1 MSRTLKTMTTL
12 LELADRELNEAAD
25 RLAKTNQQIADAKAQ
40 REQLGTY
47 RDEYIVRNQVSLASG
62 MGVVELLN
70 YRAFLKNLDRAVA
83 GQEQIVEGYSNL
95 AKNHLAMWQTCQSK
109 KRSYEVL
116 IEREKVKLHRQELKK
131 EQKMMDEF
139 SSNQKRFLPT

>member
-1 MSRTLKTMTTL
+1 MSRNLTSMTTL
-12 LELADRELNEAAD
+12 LELAERELTEAGE
-25 RLAKTNQQIADAKAQ
+25 RLAKTNQLITEAKAQ

-47 RDEYIVRNQVSLASG
+47 RDEYVTRNQLILTSG
-62 MGVVELLN
+62 MEVMDLLN
-70 YRAFLKNLDRAVA
+70 YRAFLKNLDRAII

-95 AKNHLAMWQTCQSK
+95 AKNHLALWQASQSK

-116 IEREKVKLHRQELKK
+116 IEREKLKMHHQELKR

-139 SSNQKRFLPT
+139 SSNQKRFFPT

>member
-131 EQKMMDEF
+131 EQKVMDEF

>member
-1 MSRTLKTMTTL
+1 MTTL
-12 LELADRELNEAAD
+12 LELAERELTEAGE
-25 RLAKTNQQIADAKAQ
+25 RLAKTNQLITEAKAQ

-47 RDEYIVRNQVSLASG
+47 RDEYVTRNQLILTSG
-62 MGVVELLN
+62 MEVMDLLN
-70 YRAFLKNLDRAVA
+70 YRAFLKNLDRAII

-95 AKNHLAMWQTCQSK
+95 AKNHLALWQASQSK

-116 IEREKVKLHRQELKK
+116 IEREKLKMHHQELKR

-139 SSNQKRFLPT
+139 SSNQKRFFPT

>member
-47 RDEYIVRNQVSLASG
+47 RDEYIVRNQTSLALG